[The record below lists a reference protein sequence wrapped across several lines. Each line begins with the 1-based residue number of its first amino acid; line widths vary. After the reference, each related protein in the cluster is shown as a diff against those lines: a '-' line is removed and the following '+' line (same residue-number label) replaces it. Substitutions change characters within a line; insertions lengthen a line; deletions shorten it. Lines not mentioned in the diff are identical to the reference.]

1 MSIGKDKMKNF
12 PVPPKPFV
20 SESPTMGDHIN
31 GDHINL
37 KKEKK
42 ESRTKASK

>member
-12 PVPPKPFV
+12 PFPPKPFV
-20 SESPTMGDHIN
+20 SESPTMV
-31 GDHINL
+31 DHINL